1 MSIVLKKI
9 INEFQLIKNAHR
21 ILHSAG
27 TNVVTITCGS
37 DVTGFDAVRVVRGAY
52 GVGGRL
58 SGRGKGVAKQAGV
71 ATGGPLLTICTKGG
85 VGTCWRRNPSG
96 TVSVTW
102 RSVPGRF
109 RRGARL
115 DTYCLSGRTWTLR
128 ALPVRSERARGGRK
142 ARWPGFPHSGKERAR
157 TEGESGNAGV
167 PSRPYGLSS
176 THSSCSTPSQTSSG
190 VSLALIWAGAGVW
203 AGAVS
208 SAALRLLAVVP
219 GASRGGFRAGVFPTG
234 AVRSVWSVGGRTAGL
249 PGWGPDSPLRRGR
262 RPSRP
267 PPSTL
272 SPAGGPWCGLCW
284 ATEVPADRRV

>member
-115 DTYCLSGRTWTLR
+115 DTSVFPVGPGRCGLFLFG
-128 ALPVRSERARGGRK
+128 AKERGVEGKRDGRGSLTAGRNGPGRREK
-142 ARWPGFPHSGKERAR
+142 AGRPGFPRVRTGCPPPIPRA
-157 TEGESGNAGV
+157 
-167 PSRPYGLSS
+167 
-176 THSSCSTPSQTSSG
+176 
-190 VSLALIWAGAGVW
+190 
-203 AGAVS
+203 
-208 SAALRLLAVVP
+208 
-219 GASRGGFRAGVFPTG
+219 
-234 AVRSVWSVGGRTAGL
+234 
-249 PGWGPDSPLRRGR
+249 PLRRR
-262 RPSRP
+262 LPR
-267 PPSTL
+267 
-272 SPAGGPWCGLCW
+272 ACPWH
-284 ATEVPADRRV
+284 